1 MGRRMWGVV
10 KTLLPPASYPPFSN
24 MDTSKYKALYL
35 QEAGEHVAGIE
46 QGLLA
51 LEKNLADSATV
62 DALFRHYHSIKGMS
76 ASMGYVPIQKLAHAQ
91 EDLLDNIRS
100 KKLSP
105 APGITNTLFE
115 CLDAMKGLIRKVE
128 EDSPLG
134 DDVAPFAAKI
144 KAVMEAASSAP
155 EGGASTLPP
164 QAKEAAVAQPSAPA
178 GIASTAD
185 LKLSHVM
192 KVEGRVFDE
201 LLSCVGD
208 LVMALSS
215 FKTLTQMSRS
225 VEFKDGIHT
234 LGKAIAALH
243 GNILSARMLP
253 ISDLTEGLPRVIR
266 DISQRSGK
274 EVSLKIEGAELK
286 LDRAILEGLGSPL
299 VHIIRNAVDH
309 GIESMAE
316 REKAGKPR
324 EGTIIIKAYRRRER
338 VIIEVSD
345 DGKGINVEKIKK
357 KAIAAGIA
365 EGKVSSMTDKEAW
378 MLVCLPGVTSADT
391 VTDTSGRGVGMDVV
405 KGVIDGLGGFLE
417 IESAPGAGTR
427 IILELPLTTAIIKTL
442 LVAVKDEI
450 FLLPL
455 ARIERVIEVS
465 CDSIS
470 SGVYKY
476 GDADVP
482 VVPLGA
488 ALGMSEGPDRDKYT
502 LIIVETKNMSS
513 RAPRLNHSGTS
524 LSGEGTESPEA
535 SGRTALRVD
544 AFGDEIDAYV
554 KPLLPPIA
562 KLWGVSGITV
572 MGDGRAVFLVDVG
585 QITSNAVK

>member
-1 MGRRMWGVV
+1 
-10 KTLLPPASYPPFSN
+10 

-51 LEKNLADSATV
+51 LEKNLADSPTV

-91 EDLLDNIRS
+91 EDLLDKIRS
-100 KKLSP
+100 KKISP
-105 APGITNTLFE
+105 APGISNTLFE
-115 CLDAMKGLIRKVE
+115 CLDAMKVLIRKVE
-128 EDSPLG
+128 EDSPL
-134 DDVAPFAAKI
+134 DDDIAPFAAKI
-144 KAVMEAASSAP
+144 KALIE
-155 EGGASTLPP
+155 TPP
-164 QAKEAAVAQPSAPA
+164 AAVAPQTNAGLVVQPSAP
-178 GIASTAD
+178 SVTAPSPD
-185 LKLSHVM
+185 LRLSNVM

-215 FKTLTQMSRS
+215 FKTLTHIARS
-225 VEFKDGIHT
+225 VEFKDGVHT

-274 EVSLKIEGAELK
+274 EVSLKIEGAGLK

-309 GIESMAE
+309 GIESVAE

-324 EGTIIIKAYRRRER
+324 EGAITIKAYGRRER
-338 VIIEVSD
+338 VVIEVSD

-357 KAIAAGIA
+357 KAADAGIA
-365 EGKVSSMTDKEAW
+365 KDKVASMTDKEAF
-378 MLVCLPGVTSADT
+378 MLVCLPGVTSAEA

-405 KGVIDGLGGFLE
+405 KGVIDALGGFLE
-417 IESAPGAGTR
+417 IESAPGVGTR
-427 IILELPLTTAIIKTL
+427 MILELPLTTAIIKTL
-442 LVAVKDEI
+442 LVGVKDEI

-455 ARIERVIEVS
+455 SRIERVIEVS
-465 CDSIS
+465 RDAIS
-470 SGVYKY
+470 NGVYKY

-482 VVPLGA
+482 VVPLGI
-488 ALGMSEGPDRDKYT
+488 ALGMDEGGGRDEYT
-502 LIIVETKNMSS
+502 LIIVATNKG
-513 RAPRLNHSGTS
+513 ADA
-524 LSGEGTESPEA
+524 PEA
-535 SGRTALRVD
+535 SGRVALRVD
-544 AFGDEIDAYV
+544 AFGNEIDAYV

-585 QITSNAVK
+585 QVTSPARAVK